1 MDSRDEFFFHHFF
14 CSLDDSSSDD
24 EDLVVAALVVHDHIQ
39 RQLPRYRGSVP
50 DRAPNLN
57 RNRERGHALLYAD
70 YFVNTPLFKSDKFR
84 RRFRMARHV
93 FNRIREGVVAHDPYF
108 ECKTDALGK
117 LGFSSYQ
124 KCTAGIRMLAYGIPG
139 DLVDEYVRMSETTCL
154 MSMYKFCQAV
164 IKVFGPEYLRQPTA
178 ADTERLLATNTARG
192 FPGMLG
198 SIDCMHWEWKN
209 CQFAWQGKYK
219 GHVNGCTVILEAM
232 ASQDLWIWHSF
243 FGMAGSHNDIN
254 VLQHSPVFAR
264 LAEGHSPPVNF
275 EINGH
280 QYNKGYYLAEGMYP
294 QWSTFVK
301 TISKPQGE
309 KRKRFAQMQESVR
322 KDVERAFG
330 VLQSRWGIVQN
341 SALSRDVRKLWE
353 MMTACVIMH
362 KMIVE
367 DERDESI
374 FDQGFDY
381 QGENIKPLHQDPA
394 TFEQFAQFH
403 REMRD
408 WHTHLNLQNDL
419 VEHLWDHIV
428 NQ

>member
-1 MDSRDEFFFHHFF
+1 MDSGDEFFFHHFL
-14 CSLDDSSSDD
+14 CSSDDDD
-24 EDLVVAALVVHDHIQ
+24 EDLVVAALVGHDHIQ

-50 DRAPNLN
+50 GRAPNLN

-70 YFVNTPLFKSDKFR
+70 YFSNTPLFKPDKFR
-84 RRFRMARHV
+84 RCFRMARHV
-93 FNRIREGVVAHDPYF
+93 FNRIQEGVVAHDPYF

-124 KCTAGIRMLAYGIPG
+124 KCTVAIRMLAYGIPG

-164 IKVFGPEYLRQPTA
+164 IEVFGPEYLRQPTA
-178 ADTERLLATNTARG
+178 ADTERLLATNAARG

-198 SIDCMHWEWKN
+198 SID
-209 CQFAWQGKYK
+209 F
-219 GHVNGCTVILEAM
+219 
-232 ASQDLWIWHSF
+232 
-243 FGMAGSHNDIN
+243 
-254 VLQHSPVFAR
+254 FAR

-280 QYNKGYYLAEGMYP
+280 QYNKGYYLADGIYP

-309 KRKRFAQMQESVR
+309 KRKRFAQMQESAR

-330 VLQSRWGIVQN
+330 VLQSRWGIVRN
-341 SALSRDVRKLWE
+341 PALSCDERKLWE
-353 MMTACVIMH
+353 VMTACVIMH
-362 KMIVE
+362 NMIVE
-367 DERDESI
+367 DERDENI

-381 QGENIKPLHQDPA
+381 QGENIEPLHQDPA
-394 TFEQFAQFH
+394 TFEQFVQFH

-408 WHTHLNLQNDL
+408 WHSHLNLQNDL
-419 VEHLWDHIV
+419 VEHVWDHIG

>member
-1 MDSRDEFFFHHFF
+1 MDSGDEFFFHHFL
-14 CSLDDSSSDD
+14 CSSDNSSSDD
-24 EDLVVAALVVHDHIQ
+24 EDLVVAALVVHDHIR

-50 DRAPNLN
+50 GRAPNLN
-57 RNRERGHALLYAD
+57 RNRERGHALLYVD
-70 YFVNTPLFKSDKFR
+70 YFANTPLFKLDKFR
-84 RRFRMARHV
+84 RRFRMTRHV

-124 KCTAGIRMLAYGIPG
+124 KCTAAIRMLAYGIPG

-164 IKVFGPEYLRQPTA
+164 IEVFGPEYLRQSTV
-178 ADTERLLATNTARG
+178 ADTERLLATNAARG
-192 FPGMLG
+192 FTGMLG

-209 CQFAWQGKYK
+209 C
-219 GHVNGCTVILEAM
+219 
-232 ASQDLWIWHSF
+232 
-243 FGMAGSHNDIN
+243 SHNDIN
-254 VLQHSPVFAR
+254 VLQRSPVFAR

-280 QYNKGYYLAEGMYP
+280 QYNKGYYLVDGIYSH
-294 QWSTFVK
+294 WSTFVK

-309 KRKRFAQMQESVR
+309 KRKRFAQTQESAR

-330 VLQSRWGIVQN
+330 VLQSWWGIVRN
-341 SALSRDVRKLWE
+341 PALAWGERKLRKV
-353 MMTACVIMH
+353 MTACVIIH
-362 KMIVE
+362 NMIVE

-381 QGENIKPLHQDPA
+381 QSENIKPLHQDPA
-394 TFEQFAQFH
+394 TFEQFVQFH

-419 VEHLWDHIV
+419 VEHVWDHIG